1 MMHRQPFTAI
11 WPLASK
17 TLRRLCYGIDCALVA
32 AGLLVLIS
40 LILLG
45 FDLALTARILGQFL
59 VRLSQVTP
67 QASQP
72 VILVVG
78 ALWAALTALMVIARR
93 PAFST
98 QARDGG
104 LIHLKGQKQ

>member
-1 MMHRQPFTAI
+1 MTIAQKMTRALRV
-11 WPLASK
+11 LAF
-17 TLRRLCYGIDCALVA
+17 GIDCALVA

-40 LILLG
+40 IIVFG
-45 FDLALTARILGQFL
+45 FDLAQTARIWGQFL

>member
-1 MMHRQPFTAI
+1 MARALRV
-11 WPLASK
+11 LAF
-17 TLRRLCYGIDCALVA
+17 GIDCACVA

-40 LILLG
+40 IIVFG
-45 FDLALTARILGQFL
+45 FDLAQTTRIWGQFL
-59 VRLSQVTP
+59 LRLSQVTP

-72 VILVVG
+72 VTLVVG
-78 ALWAALTALMVIARR
+78 ALWASLTALMVIARR

-104 LIHLKGQKQ
+104 LIQLKGQKQ

>member
-1 MMHRQPFTAI
+1 MIIALKMLRG
-11 WPLASK
+11 LR
-17 TLRRLCYGIDCALVA
+17 TLSFGIDCALVA
-32 AGLLVLIS
+32 AALLVLIS
-40 LILLG
+40 IILLG
-45 FDLALTARILGQFL
+45 FDLALTARIWGQFL

-72 VILVVG
+72 VILVLG
-78 ALWAALTALMVIARR
+78 ALWACLTALMVIARR

-104 LIHLKGQKQ
+104 LIHLKGQQP

>member
-1 MMHRQPFTAI
+1 MTIAQKMARALRV
-11 WPLASK
+11 LAF
-17 TLRRLCYGIDCALVA
+17 GIDCACVA

-40 LILLG
+40 IIVFG
-45 FDLALTARILGQFL
+45 FDLAQTTRIWGQFL
-59 VRLSQVTP
+59 LRLSQVTP

-72 VILVVG
+72 VTLVVG

-98 QARDGG
+98 QARDWG

>member
-1 MMHRQPFTAI
+1 MI
-11 WPLASK
+11 IASK
-17 TLRRLCYGIDCALVA
+17 MVRVLRVLSFGIDCALVA

-45 FDLALTARILGQFL
+45 FDLALTARIWGQFL

-72 VILVVG
+72 VILAVG
-78 ALWAALTALMVIARR
+78 ALWAALTALMVIARKPKGR
-93 PAFST
+93 IPN
-98 QARDGG
+98 QAE
-104 LIHLKGQKQ
+104 LKGQQP

>member
-1 MMHRQPFTAI
+1 MI
-11 WPLASK
+11 IASK
-17 TLRRLCYGIDCALVA
+17 MVRALRTLSFGIDCALVA

-45 FDLALTARILGQFL
+45 FDLALTARIWGQFL

-72 VILVVG
+72 VILAVG
-78 ALWAALTALMVIARR
+78 ALWAALTALMVIARKPKGR
-93 PAFST
+93 IPN
-98 QARDGG
+98 QAE
-104 LIHLKGQKQ
+104 LKGQQP

>member
-1 MMHRQPFTAI
+1 MRRRKPFTAF

-17 TLRRLCYGIDCALVA
+17 ILRRLCYGIDCALVA
-32 AGLLVLIS
+32 AGLLILIS

-45 FDLALTARILGQFL
+45 FDLALTARIWGQFL

-72 VILVVG
+72 VILAAG
-78 ALWAALTALMVIARR
+78 ALWAALTALMIIARR
-93 PAFST
+93 PGFST

-104 LIHLKGQKQ
+104 LIHLKGQQP

>member
-1 MMHRQPFTAI
+1 MI
-11 WPLASK
+11 IASK
-17 TLRRLCYGIDCALVA
+17 MVRALRILSFGIDCALVA

-45 FDLALTARILGQFL
+45 FDLALTARIWGQFL

-72 VILVVG
+72 VILVLG
-78 ALWAALTALMVIARR
+78 ALWAALTALTMIARKPKGR
-93 PAFST
+93 IPN
-98 QARDGG
+98 QAE
-104 LIHLKGQKQ
+104 LKGQQP

>member
-1 MMHRQPFTAI
+1 MTFAQKMTRASRV
-11 WPLASK
+11 LAF
-17 TLRRLCYGIDCALVA
+17 GIDCACVA

-40 LILLG
+40 IILLG
-45 FDLALTARILGQFL
+45 FDLGQTAKIWGQFL
-59 VRLSQVTP
+59 VRISQVTP
-67 QASQP
+67 GARQP
-72 VILVVG
+72 VILVLA

>member
-1 MMHRQPFTAI
+1 MRRRKPFTAI

-45 FDLALTARILGQFL
+45 FDLALTARIWGQFL

-72 VILVVG
+72 VILAVG

-98 QARDGG
+98 KARDRG
-104 LIHLKGQKQ
+104 LIHLKGQQP

>member
-1 MMHRQPFTAI
+1 MI
-11 WPLASK
+11 IASK
-17 TLRRLCYGIDCALVA
+17 MVRALRILSFGIDCALVA

-45 FDLALTARILGQFL
+45 FDLALTARIWGQFL

-72 VILVVG
+72 VILAVG
-78 ALWAALTALMVIARR
+78 ALWAALTGLMVIARR
-93 PAFST
+93 PKGRIPN
-98 QARDGG
+98 QAK
-104 LIHLKGQKQ
+104 LKGQQP

>member
-1 MMHRQPFTAI
+1 MI
-11 WPLASK
+11 IASK
-17 TLRRLCYGIDCALVA
+17 MVRALRVLSFGIDCALVA

-45 FDLALTARILGQFL
+45 FDLAVTARIWGQFL

-72 VILVVG
+72 VILAVG
-78 ALWAALTALMVIARR
+78 TLWAALTALMVIARKPKGR
-93 PAFST
+93 IPN
-98 QARDGG
+98 QAK
-104 LIHLKGQKQ
+104 LKGQQP

>member
-1 MMHRQPFTAI
+1 MRRRKPFTAI

-17 TLRRLCYGIDCALVA
+17 ILRRLCYGIDCALVA

-45 FDLALTARILGQFL
+45 FDLALTARIWGQFL

-72 VILVVG
+72 VILAVG
-78 ALWAALTALMVIARR
+78 ALWAALTALMIIARR

-104 LIHLKGQKQ
+104 LIYLKGQKQ

>member
-1 MMHRQPFTAI
+1 MIIAPKM
-11 WPLASK
+11 
-17 TLRRLCYGIDCALVA
+17 LRALRILSFGIDCALVA

-40 LILLG
+40 LIILG
-45 FDLALTARILGQFL
+45 FDLALTARIWGQFL

-72 VILVVG
+72 VTLVVG
-78 ALWAALTALMVIARR
+78 ALWAALTALMIIARR

-104 LIHLKGQKQ
+104 LIHLKGQQP

>member
-1 MMHRQPFTAI
+1 MI
-11 WPLASK
+11 IASK
-17 TLRRLCYGIDCALVA
+17 MVRALRILSYGIDCALVA

-45 FDLALTARILGQFL
+45 FDLALTARIWGQFL
-59 VRLSQVTP
+59 VRISQVTP

-78 ALWAALTALMVIARR
+78 TLWAALTALMVIARKPKGR
-93 PAFST
+93 IPN
-98 QARDGG
+98 QAE
-104 LIHLKGQKQ
+104 LKGQQP

>member
-1 MMHRQPFTAI
+1 MIM
-11 WPLASK
+11 ASK
-17 TLRRLCYGIDCALVA
+17 MVRALRILSFGIDCACVA

-45 FDLALTARILGQFL
+45 FDLALTARIWGQFL

-72 VILVVG
+72 VILAVG
-78 ALWAALTALMVIARR
+78 ALWAALTVLMVIARNPQGR
-93 PAFST
+93 MHN
-98 QARDGG
+98 RID
-104 LIHLKGQKQ
+104 LKGPQP

>member
-1 MMHRQPFTAI
+1 MI
-11 WPLASK
+11 IASK
-17 TLRRLCYGIDCALVA
+17 MVRALRVLSFGIDCALVA

-45 FDLALTARILGQFL
+45 FDLALTARIWGQFL
-59 VRLSQVTP
+59 VRISQVTP

-78 ALWAALTALMVIARR
+78 ALWAALTGLMVIARKPKGR
-93 PAFST
+93 LPN
-98 QARDGG
+98 QAE
-104 LIHLKGQKQ
+104 LKGQQP

>member
-1 MMHRQPFTAI
+1 MI
-11 WPLASK
+11 IASK
-17 TLRRLCYGIDCALVA
+17 MVRALRILSFGIDCALVA

-45 FDLALTARILGQFL
+45 FDLALTARIWGQFL

-67 QASQP
+67 QESQP
-72 VILVVG
+72 VILAVG

-98 QARDGG
+98 QARDRG
-104 LIHLKGQKQ
+104 LIHLKGQKP